1 MGGEDKLLR
10 SLHSLSGPPCGR
22 LTENCHATCR
32 YYVIYRREQVKSI
45 IKIREEY
52 KMYSE
57 HDVPDQSGKTVFITG
72 ANTGLG
78 FETARILAL
87 HGARV
92 LIGCR
97 SAEKA
102 EKAMKKIREEA
113 PHADLT
119 FVALDLNSLDS
130 VKKAAE
136 QVRNEKQLDILINNA
151 GIMTPPFRRTDDGF
165 ESQLGVNHFGHFA
178 LTGWLLPKM
187 LEQKNGRIVSLSS
200 LGHKTGKINFDDI
213 QCEGKYDAMERYT
226 MSKLANALFV
236 RELNKRLIAK
246 GSNVVCVASH
256 PGVADTELSRNFGFF
271 GRTIVLPVIRL
282 LKVFNTPL
290 EGALPSLMAS
300 TEANVEPGAIYGPV
314 KRGETARSAKKGKY
328 AKRALNEDDAKR
340 LWSISE
346 ELTGVKYPV

>member
-1 MGGEDKLLR
+1 
-10 SLHSLSGPPCGR
+10 
-22 LTENCHATCR
+22 
-32 YYVIYRREQVKSI
+32 
-45 IKIREEY
+45 
-52 KMYSE
+52 MYSE

-78 FETARILAL
+78 FETARILARK
-87 HGARV
+87 GARV

-102 EKAMKKIREEA
+102 DKAIKKILEEA
-113 PHADLT
+113 PDADLK
-119 FVALDLNSLDS
+119 FIALDLNSLDS

-136 QVRNEKQLDILINNA
+136 QVNKEDQLDILINNA
-151 GIMTPPFRRTDDGF
+151 GVMTPPLGRTVDGF
-165 ESQLGVNHFGHFA
+165 ETQMGVNHFGHFA
-178 LTGWLLPKM
+178 LTGLLLPKM

-200 LGHKTGKINFDDI
+200 LGHKTGKIYFEDI
-213 QCEGKYDAMERYT
+213 QCEGKYDAMERYK

-236 RELNKRLIAK
+236 RELHRRLSTK
-246 GSNVVCVASH
+246 GTNVICVASH

-271 GRTIVLPVIRL
+271 AKMFILPLIRVL
-282 LKVFNTPL
+282 KMFNTPI

-300 TEANVEPGAIYGPV
+300 TDLNVEPGEIYGPV

-328 AKRALNEDDAKR
+328 AKQALNEDDAKR

-346 ELTGVKYPV
+346 EMTGVIYPV